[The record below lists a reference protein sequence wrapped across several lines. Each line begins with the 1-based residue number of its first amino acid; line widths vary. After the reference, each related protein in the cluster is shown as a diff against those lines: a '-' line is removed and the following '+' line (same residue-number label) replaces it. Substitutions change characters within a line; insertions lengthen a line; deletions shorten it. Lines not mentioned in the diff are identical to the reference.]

1 MDIHPVFTAITKS
14 PTATGAQEAAH
25 DQAPT
30 SDGLA
35 PTLYA
40 PSTSVPQLPPI
51 VHLIHGRLGREKV
64 YTVISPDYN
73 TPCIILVDMHWYS
86 SSFTVKML
94 NGDSLTTG
102 VFATARGKVGTYFG
116 QNFLEVT
123 LPSPLPT
130 QTSGTKISMKCRM
143 SPFQR
148 HFINLDLVVEGDE
161 HCLEW
166 KKTTDAEAKA
176 LREAFYRKLVRRS
189 GPKSS
194 TGNSSMLPQA
204 GFKNDGEEI
213 VAFMADNSRWKP
225 GHSFTVHFKASG
237 LEGTLGEN

>member
-1 MDIHPVFTAITKS
+1 MEIHPVSTAITKS
-14 PTATGAQEAAH
+14 PTATGAEEVSH

-51 VHLIHGRLGREKV
+51 VHLVHGRLGREKV
-64 YTVISPDYN
+64 YTVMSPDYD

-86 SSFTVKML
+86 SSFTMKML
-94 NGDSLTTG
+94 NGESLTTG
-102 VFATARGKVGTYFG
+102 VFPTARGKVGTYFG
-116 QNFLEVT
+116 HNFLEVK

-130 QTSGTKISMKCRM
+130 QTSGTKITMKCHM
-143 SPFQR
+143 SPFQPY
-148 HFINLDLVVEGDE
+148 FINLVLIV
-161 HCLEW
+161 
-166 KKTTDAEAKA
+166 KA
-176 LREAFYRKLVRRS
+176 LRKAFHRKLVRRS
-189 GPKSS
+189 GPKSG
-194 TGNSSMLPQA
+194 TGNSSMLPQE
-204 GFKNDGEEI
+204 GFKSDGEDI

-225 GHSFTVHFKASG
+225 GHSFTLHFKASG